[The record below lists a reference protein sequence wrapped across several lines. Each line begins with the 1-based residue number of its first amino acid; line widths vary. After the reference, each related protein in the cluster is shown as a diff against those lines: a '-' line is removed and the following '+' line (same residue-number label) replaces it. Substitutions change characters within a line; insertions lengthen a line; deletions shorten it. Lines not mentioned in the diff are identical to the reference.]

1 MKVKFGAGLVAA
13 FLCMSAGAALAHSF
27 LVDASPSAKDHVA
40 ASPKFVKLRFGGGVE
55 AAYSTISIIGAD
67 GKTIVEGAKGAP
79 DKPRELTLDAPDLAA
94 GKYVVK
100 YRVLSSDGHI
110 VEGKY
115 EFTVDA
121 H

>member
-1 MKVKFGAGLVAA
+1 MKVKFGAGLLAA
-13 FLCMSAGAALAHSF
+13 AICLNAATAFAHSF

-40 ASPKFVKLRFGGGVE
+40 APPKAVKLRFGGGVE
-55 AAYSTISIIGAD
+55 AAYSSISILDAT
-67 GKTIVEGAKGAP
+67 GKVIVEGAKGQQE
-79 DKPRELTLDAPDLAA
+79 KPRELTLDAPELAA
-94 GKYVVK
+94 GNYIVK

-115 EFTVDA
+115 EFTVDP

>member
-13 FLCMSAGAALAHSF
+13 FLCVSGGAALAHSF

-40 ASPKFVKLRFGGGVE
+40 AAPKVVKLRFGGGVE
-55 AAYSTISIIGAD
+55 PAYSTISILD
-67 GKTIVEGAKGAP
+67 ESGKTVVEGAKGAP
-79 DKPRELTLDAPDLAA
+79 DKPRELTLDAPALAA

-121 H
+121 R

>member
-1 MKVKFGAGLVAA
+1 MKTRLAAGLLAAA
-13 FLCMSAGAALAHSF
+13 FCLNAATALAHSF

-40 ASPKFVKLRFGGGVE
+40 ASPKMVKLRFGGGVE
-55 AAYSTISIIGAD
+55 AAYSTISILD
-67 GKTIVEGAKGAP
+67 STGKVVVEGAKGLP
-79 DKPRELTLDAPDLAA
+79 EKPRELTLEAPELAV
-94 GKYVVK
+94 GSYVVK

-115 EFTVDA
+115 EFTVDP

>member
-13 FLCMSAGAALAHSF
+13 FLCMSAGVAFAHSF

-55 AAYSTISIIGAD
+55 AAYSTISIVGAD
-67 GKTIVEGAKGAP
+67 GKTIVEGAKAAP

-94 GKYVVK
+94 GKYIVK